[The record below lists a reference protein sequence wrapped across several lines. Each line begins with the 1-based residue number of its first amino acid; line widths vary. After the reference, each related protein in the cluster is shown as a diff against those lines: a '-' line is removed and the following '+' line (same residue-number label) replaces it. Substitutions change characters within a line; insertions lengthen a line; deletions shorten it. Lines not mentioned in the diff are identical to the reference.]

1 MNTYNV
7 VVSVSTTVCID
18 AKDGNDAI
26 DKVNQQLSHG
36 DAALK
41 AQLRETLK
49 SFWMN
54 AASKQPTLSRWVI
67 EEES

>member
-41 AQLRETLK
+41 AQLRENLEIVLDECCIKATDA
-49 SFWMN
+49 FPMGD
-54 AASKQPTLSRWVI
+54 
-67 EEES
+67 

>member
-7 VVSVSTTVCID
+7 VISVSTTVCID
-18 AKDGNDAI
+18 AEDGNDAI

-41 AQLRETLK
+41 AQLRENLEIV
-49 SFWMN
+49 
-54 AASKQPTLSRWVI
+54 LDECHI
-67 EEES
+67 EATDAFPMSE

>member
-18 AKDGNDAI
+18 AKDSNDAI
-26 DKVNQQLSHG
+26 EKVNQQLSHG

-41 AQLRETLK
+41 VQLRENLETALDECCIE
-49 SFWMN
+49 
-54 AASKQPTLSRWVI
+54 ATDVI
-67 EEES
+67 QMDE

>member
-7 VVSVSTTVCID
+7 VVSVSVTVNID

-41 AQLRETLK
+41 AQLQENLETALDECC
-49 SFWMN
+49 
-54 AASKQPTLSRWVI
+54 I
-67 EEES
+67 EATDAIPMGE

>member
-18 AKDGNDAI
+18 AKDSNDAI
-26 DKVNQQLSHG
+26 EKVNQQLSHG

-41 AQLRETLK
+41 AQLRENLETALDECCIE
-49 SFWMN
+49 
-54 AASKQPTLSRWVI
+54 ATDVI
-67 EEES
+67 QMDE

>member
-7 VVSVSTTVCID
+7 VVSVSVTVNID

-41 AQLRETLK
+41 AQLRENLEIVLDECHIEAT
-49 SFWMN
+49 N
-54 AASKQPTLSRWVI
+54 AIPMS
-67 EEES
+67 E